1 MQKSTIRMALRNLSR
16 QKRRSFMLAL
26 AIGFGFLVVTAIDGL
41 AGGAVKCLEDLISQ
55 MNGGNVFI
63 EGVEHLKDE
72 DGNIS
77 KKFTSIIR
85 NRSYTEKLVLDNVKD
100 YEYYSLRSQCTG
112 TLLFNSNKVT
122 SVVLGCDFTKE
133 DHLLDS
139 LTILEG
145 SLDNLSKPNALI
157 LSKKTADALKV
168 AVGDTV
174 LISTITLTNQKNVG
188 ELSVAA
194 IIKDAT
200 LVSSAM
206 CYASI
211 DYINE
216 IMELPEDSYT
226 MFSISLKDKT
236 KQNVFAQIL
245 ENKLR
250 EDGNHVTSRMEAYK
264 ASPNN
269 PAGNFRKQL
278 NNTLVDGTLYCAY
291 SLEDAIPQLQ
301 TVISIVHMVT
311 TIILLVILLIV
322 MVGISNTYRMILYE
336 RIKEIGTMRAVG
348 MTGKQSGNLFTTEAV
363 ILSLIGA
370 VAGCILAII
379 IMVVASM
386 FTIENEALSFFL
398 HNGKLTWTLSLGSV
412 IAKYILMIILTI
424 LAVRGTSK
432 KVSKMWPAQALR

>member
-77 KKFTSIIR
+77 KKFASIIR

-100 YEYYSLRSQCTG
+100 YEYYSLRSQCAG

-122 SVVLGCDFTKE
+122 TAVFGCDFPKE

-236 KQNVFAQIL
+236 KQNIVAQIL

-250 EDGNHVTSRMEAYK
+250 EDGKHVTSRMEAYK

-278 NNTLVDGTLYCAY
+278 NNTLVDGTLYSAY
-291 SLEDAIPQLQ
+291 SLTDAIPQLQ
-301 TVISIVHMVT
+301 TVVSVVHLVT

-363 ILSLIGA
+363 ILSIIGA

-379 IMVVASM
+379 IMVIASM

-424 LAVRGTSK
+424 LAVRGTSR
-432 KVSKMWPAQALR
+432 KVSKMWPAEALR